1 MISFLRRS
9 TRGADGYT
17 DVINAPAPY
26 RAHKPGR
33 VVWVATMKS
42 GFVPFHSAG
51 QPPPM
56 RGQVHVKASG
66 VVQGIDAFS
75 GAKKLRARF

>member
-9 TRGADGYT
+9 TRNADGNT
-17 DVINAPAPY
+17 AVNAPAPY
-26 RAHKPGR
+26 HAHKPRR

-42 GFVPFHSAG
+42 GFVPFPSDD

-56 RGQVHVKASG
+56 RGQVSVKASG
-66 VVQGIDAFS
+66 VVQGGEAFS
-75 GAKKLRARF
+75 GGKKLRARF